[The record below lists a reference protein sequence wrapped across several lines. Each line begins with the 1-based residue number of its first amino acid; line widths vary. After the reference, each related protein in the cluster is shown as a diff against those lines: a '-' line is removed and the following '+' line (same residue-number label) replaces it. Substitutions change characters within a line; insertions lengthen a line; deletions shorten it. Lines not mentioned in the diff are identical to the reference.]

1 MSNEQVNVRVPTE
14 ARDAFLDLARMLR
27 DDRKVLPRLRAFI
40 REQSDPSAG
49 STTLSMRVEELEK
62 DMRVVKDRLKVAS
75 APARADDT
83 QTDLEDLLGS
93 RQAAPAPTPDP
104 SWWNDAKD
112 TARKMTAAGVAE
124 MERRILAGQ
133 TPPQIAKA
141 MGCAPNTVKNRMK
154 SMGLQ
159 GPTGSFSQPD
169 MGTEEAVAFAAR
181 LRARF
186 PIMRMME
193 AAGFSDLGAFSNA
206 FREMEQFGR
215 PMSGK
220 AMEGLARLDAEPS
233 EKPAEH
239 PSEG

>member
-1 MSNEQVNVRVPTE
+1 MSTKNVGVFLRVPPSAKDTVG
-14 ARDAFLDLARMLR
+14 DLARLLR
-27 DDRKVLPRLRAFI
+27 EDPKVLPRLQSFV
-40 REQSDPSAG
+40 REQSDPAAG
-49 STTLSMRVEELEK
+49 AATLSMRVEELEK

-159 GPTGSFSQPD
+159 GSAGSSSQP
-169 MGTEEAVAFAAR
+169 A
-181 LRARF
+181 
-186 PIMRMME
+186 
-193 AAGFSDLGAFSNA
+193 S
-206 FREMEQFGR
+206 
-215 PMSGK
+215 
-220 AMEGLARLDAEPS
+220 EPS
-233 EKPAEH
+233 GQPEGSPEEPENH
-239 PSEG
+239 PTEG